1 MIAKLR
7 PTALLA
13 ALATGPAMAQELAIP
28 EVAYPSIARIAQ
40 TPDGFVPKGWTTEF
54 KSMGDLDAD
63 GEDDLV
69 LVLRD
74 AEPRNILDNAGFGP
88 DRFNTNPRV
97 LVVALH
103 RPQGGYERVLADHT
117 LITRPTEPNL
127 DDPLEDG
134 SSVVVR
140 RGVLRVTLHLFANA
154 GGWTMGN
161 ITYFFRLQQGRF
173 LLIGYDSSMVRRNTG
188 ETEDISI
195 NYLTRKRKDVSGSI
209 ENNRRKVRLT
219 TLPAGQPLALEQVG
233 DGMDFDPDHPPS

>member
-1 MIAKLR
+1 VIARLR
-7 PTALLA
+7 LTALLA
-13 ALATGPAMAQELAIP
+13 ALATAPAMAQELAIP
-28 EVAYPSIARIAQ
+28 EVAYPSIASVAE
-40 TPDGFVPKGWTTEF
+40 TPEGFAPKGWPIEF
-54 KSMGDLDAD
+54 KSAGDLNAD
-63 GEDDLV
+63 GADDLV

-74 AEPRNILDNAGFGP
+74 ADPRNILDNAGFGP

-117 LITRPTEPNL
+117 LITRSTEPNL

-140 RGVLRVTLHLFANA
+140 RGALRVTLHLFANA

-161 ITYFFRLQQGRF
+161 MTYSFRFQQGRF
-173 LLIGYDSSMVRRNTG
+173 VLIGYDSSMVQRNTG
-188 ETEDISI
+188 QTEDVSI

-209 ENNRRKVRLT
+209 RNDHQKVRLT
-219 TLPAGQPLALEQVG
+219 TLPPGQPQSLEQVG
-233 DGMDFDPDHPPS
+233 DGMAFKPGQPPS